1 MNLYLDDNS
10 IKGSMVGTLRKA
22 GHRVVLPA
30 DVGLTTLD
38 VRDPLL
44 DTHDPIRVVSE
55 DCCQSWSFFPCASI
69 SMMAFMR
76 RSRVS
81 GFLAVCKRHAIA

>member
-1 MNLYLDDNS
+1 MLLDS
-10 IKGSMVGTLRKA
+10 GPLGQACRRYGVA
-22 GHRVVLPA
+22 AA
-30 DVGLTTLD
+30 DQCRLWID
-38 VRDPLL
+38 VPDPLL
-44 DTHDPIRVVSE
+44 DTQDLIRVVSE